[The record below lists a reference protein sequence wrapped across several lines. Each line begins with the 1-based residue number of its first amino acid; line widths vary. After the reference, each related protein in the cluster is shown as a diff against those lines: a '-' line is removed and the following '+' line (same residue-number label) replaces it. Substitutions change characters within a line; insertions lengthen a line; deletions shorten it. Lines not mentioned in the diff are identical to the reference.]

1 MAGMFNGAKRDQRRS
16 GHGFTDINVT
26 PLVDVMLVLLVVF
39 MISAPMLTVG
49 VPLDLPKTKAAQLND
64 QIDPIVISVD
74 ADGRSFLQETELSG
88 DVLIERLK
96 VVTQS
101 NPEAKIYVRGD
112 AKLAYGRIM
121 EVMGEI
127 SASGF
132 TKVSLLAEMPTGPKT
147 QPVVGPKARPA
158 VLKAVSGAPSGAAVP
173 TASTPQGLPTL
184 QTLMQSSQAKG
195 GAVAPVRPVAAPVHT
210 APAQAARSAPV
221 VKPSVKPTPTAAHS
235 TASRSQPQVGQ
246 PQTTRGANAQRPQSA
261 AQGNRASNGRPA
273 QG

>member
-1 MAGMFNGAKRDQRRS
+1 MSGMFKMARGGQRRRS
-16 GHGFTDINVT
+16 HGFTEINVT

-74 ADGRSFLQETELSG
+74 AEGRSFLQETELSG

-96 VVTQS
+96 IVTQS

-147 QPVVGPKARPA
+147 QPVVGPKA
-158 VLKAVSGAPSGAAVP
+158 KANVAPVVTPVAASSQ
-173 TASTPQGLPTL
+173 ALPTL
-184 QTLMQSSQAKG
+184 QTLMPPQGIVQGNAPIRPQGKVPAVVSAAPKQAGSNAKALVAPARPVSAVVPR
-195 GAVAPVRPVAAPVHT
+195 GAVHKPVAVQGAAKPIRPANMTTSRPSGT
-210 APAQAARSAPV
+210 APDAR
-221 VKPSVKPTPTAAHS
+221 
-235 TASRSQPQVGQ
+235 GQ
-246 PQTTRGANAQRPQSA
+246 S
-261 AQGNRASNGRPA
+261 GRPG

>member
-1 MAGMFNGAKRDQRRS
+1 MAGMLNMARGGNRRRT
-16 GHGFTDINVT
+16 HGFTEINVT

-147 QPVVGPKARPA
+147 QPVVGPKARAA
-158 VLKAVSGAPSGAAVP
+158 VLKTASGAPVGTAVS
-173 TASTPQGLPTL
+173 AVGSAQGLPTL
-184 QTLMQSSQAKG
+184 QTLMKSSQEKG
-195 GAVAPVRPVAAPVHT
+195 GTKHTAPAVAPVRSAPAPALT
-210 APAQAARSAPV
+210 APA
-221 VKPSVKPTPTAAHS
+221 VKTTPTAAHP
-235 TASRSQPQVGQ
+235 TASRTQPQVGQ
-246 PQTTRGANAQRPQSA
+246 PQTIRGANTQPPQGTA
-261 AQGNRASNGRPA
+261 PANRTSNGRPG

>member
-1 MAGMFNGAKRDQRRS
+1 MSGMFKMARGGQRRQS
-16 GHGFTDINVT
+16 HGFTEINVT

-64 QIDPIVISVD
+64 QIDPVVISVD
-74 ADGRSFLQETELSG
+74 AAGRSFLQETELTG
-88 DVLIERLK
+88 DALIERLK
-96 VVTQS
+96 IVTQS

-112 AKLAYGRIM
+112 ANLAYGRIM

-147 QPVVGPKARPA
+147 QPVVGPKARAKAKAAPA
-158 VLKAVSGAPSGAAVP
+158 AAVVTP
-173 TASTPQGLPTL
+173 VAASSQALPTL
-184 QTLMQSSQAKG
+184 QTLMPPQGVVPSKPQGVVQRHAPAATQA
-195 GAVAPVRPVAAPVHT
+195 APRNSGNPSKAPAASARPVST
-210 APAQAARSAPV
+210 SAPSNTPPKPV
-221 VKPSVKPTPTAAHS
+221 VAQSDAKPGRPTH
-235 TASRSQPQVGQ
+235 ASRSSGTAPDA
-246 PQTTRGANAQRPQSA
+246 RGPS
-261 AQGNRASNGRPA
+261 GRPG